1 MACCRIVT
9 MHLNVVDLTLARGE
23 RRIVGPISFSLA
35 AGESLAV
42 RGPNGVGKST
52 LLRTLAGL
60 LKLETG
66 HIELVGQGIEA
77 EAPRGEYC
85 HYFGHLD
92 GLKST
97 LSVRENLMFFKRL
110 YGTSS
115 SLLSIEDALQT
126 VALSHAISLPVAYLS
141 AGMRKRVAL
150 ARLLLNKRP
159 LWLLDEPT
167 SALDTQS
174 QERLGVMMKAHLNS
188 GGMIIAATHLPLPGG
203 SETVLALEPAEP
215 DGQFIEEAWL

>member
-1 MACCRIVT
+1 

-35 AGESLAV
+35 EGESLAV

-92 GLKST
+92 GFKST

-167 SALDTQS
+167 SALDTDS
-174 QERLGVMMKAHLNS
+174 QQRLGVMMKDHLNS

-215 DGQFIEEAWL
+215 DGQFVEQAWL